1 MEIAQS
7 QNTKAEFVD
16 KATSFIGMA
25 TYGQIMIGDKAFEF
39 YNSKN
44 PKDYIQ
50 IPWNEIDLIIA
61 SVYFKGKWIPR
72 FAIQTKQNGIFPFAA
87 WHPKAYVLAG
97 NISTLII
104 LCVHLHFSKLSEEES
119 IIFSI
124 EKTNKRSSG
133 LIQSFFVIYSP

>member
-7 QNTKAEFVD
+7 QNTKAELVD

-50 IPWNEIDLIIA
+50 IPWNEVDLIIA

-87 WHPKAYVLAG
+87 RHPKAVLRACREHINADHIVRSLTFFQVIRRG
-97 NISTLII
+97 INNLF
-104 LCVHLHFSKLSEEES
+104 HRK
-119 IIFSI
+119 
-124 EKTNKRSSG
+124 NK
-133 LIQSFFVIYSP
+133 

>member
-7 QNTKAEFVD
+7 QNTKVELVD

-50 IPWNEIDLIIA
+50 IPWDEVDLVIA
-61 SVYFKGKWIPR
+61 SVYFGGKWIPR
-72 FAIQTKQNGIFPFAA
+72 FAIQTKRNGIFPFAA
-87 WHPKAYVLAG
+87 RHPKKVLRATRKHVASDHIVRSLTFFQVVRRG
-97 NISTLII
+97 IRNIF
-104 LCVHLHFSKLSEEES
+104 HK
-119 IIFSI
+119 
-124 EKTNKRSSG
+124 NK
-133 LIQSFFVIYSP
+133 

>member
-1 MEIAQS
+1 MAFEKERFTNLDYYWIICRRNCRSLSRITLESRRENDKWKLHNHKIQK
-7 QNTKAEFVD
+7 QNFVD

-50 IPWNEIDLIIA
+50 IPWNEVDLIIA
-61 SVYFKGKWIPR
+61 SVYFKGRWIPR

-87 WHPKAYVLAG
+87 RHPKAVLRACRE
-97 NISTLII
+97 TYQ
-104 LCVHLHFSKLSEEES
+104 C
-119 IIFSI
+119 
-124 EKTNKRSSG
+124 
-133 LIQSFFVIYSP
+133 

>member
-7 QNTKAEFVD
+7 QNTKAELVD

-25 TYGQIMIGDKAFEF
+25 TYGQIMVGDKAFEF

-50 IPWNEIDLIIA
+50 IPWDEIDLVIA

-72 FAIQTKQNGIFPFAA
+72 FAVQTKHNGIFPFAA
-87 WHPKAYVLAG
+87 RHPKKVLRAMREHVDANHIVRSLTFFQVIRRG
-97 NISTLII
+97 IYNLF
-104 LCVHLHFSKLSEEES
+104 HR
-119 IIFSI
+119 
-124 EKTNKRSSG
+124 NKDQNQ
-133 LIQSFFVIYSP
+133 I

>member
-50 IPWNEIDLIIA
+50 IPWNDLL
-61 SVYFKGKWIPR
+61 SHTSGW
-72 FAIQTKQNGIFPFAA
+72 
-87 WHPKAYVLAG
+87 AG
-97 NISTLII
+97 N
-104 LCVHLHFSKLSEEES
+104 
-119 IIFSI
+119 
-124 EKTNKRSSG
+124 
-133 LIQSFFVIYSP
+133 Q

>member
-7 QNTKAEFVD
+7 QNTKVELVD
-16 KATSFIGMA
+16 KATSFIGMS

-50 IPWNEIDLIIA
+50 IPWDEVDLVIA
-61 SVYFKGKWIPR
+61 SIYFKGKWIPR

-87 WHPKAYVLAG
+87 RHPKTVLRACREHIDANHIVRSLTFFQVIRRG
-97 NISTLII
+97 INNIF
-104 LCVHLHFSKLSEEES
+104 HK
-119 IIFSI
+119 
-124 EKTNKRSSG
+124 NK
-133 LIQSFFVIYSP
+133 

>member
-7 QNTKAEFVD
+7 QNTKAELVD

-25 TYGQIMIGDKAFEF
+25 TYGQIMIGDKTFEF

-50 IPWNEIDLIIA
+50 IPWNEVDLIIA

-87 WHPKAYVLAG
+87 RHPKAVLRACRVKF
-97 NISTLII
+97 N
-104 LCVHLHFSKLSEEES
+104 ES
-119 IIFSI
+119 PAIGAIKNKI
-124 EKTNKRSSG
+124 TNVQMLR
-133 LIQSFFVIYSP
+133 